1 MVVIFGDRVE
11 LVPISIASSYNGTA
25 IAHVQAGDKSG
36 HIDDMTRMMLSK
48 IVHIHLPST
57 EISAKRL
64 LKLGEQNFRV
74 FNVGAPQ
81 LDDIKYDRIIKNRY
95 VNLNNKLFNLKKKNL

>member
-1 MVVIFGDRVE
+1 
-11 LVPISIASSYNGTA
+11 
-25 IAHVQAGDKSG
+25 
-36 HIDDMTRMMLSK
+36 MTRMMLSK
-48 IVHIHLPST
+48 IVHIHLLRLKF
-57 EISAKRL
+57 AKRL

-74 FNVGAPQ
+74 FNVSAPQ